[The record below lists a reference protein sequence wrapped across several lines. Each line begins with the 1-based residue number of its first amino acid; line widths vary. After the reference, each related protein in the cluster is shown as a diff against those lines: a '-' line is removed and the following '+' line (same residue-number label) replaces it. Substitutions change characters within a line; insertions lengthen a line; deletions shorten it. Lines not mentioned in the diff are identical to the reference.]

1 MECEAGFNW
10 LRTRELEWTGY
21 GRYGGSTSAVA
32 FRCPG
37 DARSKLRMGMSGRLT
52 EASLRP
58 DPEGRGGACVGATN
72 PAERT
77 SDQATGMIMR
87 SAATSTIR

>member
-1 MECEAGFNW
+1 MRSWIQLAENTDGWNG
-10 LRTRELEWTGY
+10 RDTGGTRRVDVCGCFEITW
-21 GRYGGSTSAVA
+21 
-32 FRCPG
+32 
-37 DARSKLRMGMSGRLT
+37 DARSKLRIGMLGGLT
-52 EASLRP
+52 EASVRP
-58 DPEGRGGACVGATN
+58 DPEGRGRACVGATN